1 MIETVLVVFIII
13 LLLVD
18 ICIFF
23 NLKKYIKVHENE
35 LVENHI
41 KELLGRVIAMMV
53 ISLCVGIIGIIVQI

>member
-1 MIETVLVVFIII
+1 MIETVLGVFIIV

-23 NLKKYIKVHENE
+23 NLKKYIKLHENE

-41 KELLGRVIAMMV
+41 KELLGRVIAMMD